1 MSVSVTTGSRLALEM
16 ADSCL
21 MMRSRLVSRVLTGM
35 YDDALRPH
43 GIQASQLNLL
53 VFVAR
58 TGPIRRGELG
68 TLMHID
74 PSTLTRNLRVM
85 LANGWIEEAKD
96 GADGRGHPVRIS
108 RKGENLVAKV
118 APDWK
123 NAQRRAAALLGERGE
138 ATLVGLGH
146 RLIGRSA

>member
-1 MSVSVTTGSRLALEM
+1 M

-35 YDDALRPH
+35 YDDVLRPH

-58 TGPIRRGELG
+58 TGPIRRSELSA
-68 TLMHID
+68 LMHID
-74 PSTLTRNLRVM
+74 SSTLTRNLRVM
-85 LANGWIEEAKD
+85 ETNGWIEAVKD
-96 GADGRGHPVRIS
+96 GADGRGVPIRVS
-108 RKGENLVAKV
+108 RTGEKLIAKV

-123 NAQRRAAALLGERGE
+123 DAQRQAAAFLGSDGE
-138 ATLVGLGH
+138 ATMLNLGR
-146 RLIGRSA
+146 RLIGKAG